1 MYVYRETKDVFV
13 SNWHYMKK
21 LRPKQLPSF
30 PIEDAF
36 GLFCKG
42 VSHFG
47 SICDHVSG
55 YWKASLENPDKFLF
69 LTYEDMKTDPVVC
82 LTKLA
87 KFLDKPFCLE
97 EETQGAVQEILRL
110 CSFENLSSLEV
121 NQTRVQH
128 FSPQLAV
135 ENRHFLRK
143 GQVGDWRNHITLE
156 MAAQL
161 DEITWQK
168 LHGTSLIET
177 LFVDTIPYST
187 KA

>member
-1 MYVYRETKDVFV
+1 MNEASYQDHRISCSPRRCLLATHIPYSLLPASVTSSGCKIVYVYRETKDVFV

-42 VSHFG
+42 VSPFVP
-47 SICDHVSG
+47 IWDHVS
-55 YWKASLENPDKFLF
+55 SLENPDKFLF

-97 EETQGAVQEILRL
+97 EETQGAL
-110 CSFENLSSLEV
+110 
-121 NQTRVQH
+121 
-128 FSPQLAV
+128 
-135 ENRHFLRK
+135 
-143 GQVGDWRNHITLE
+143 
-156 MAAQL
+156 
-161 DEITWQK
+161 
-168 LHGTSLIET
+168 
-177 LFVDTIPYST
+177 
-187 KA
+187 